1 MPMLGSRRKARKMVN
16 IATNEVSG
24 VDYPATGLDGWI
36 VMKARDGHEIVTKRD
51 FSDEKRQELADSG
64 AALPDGGFPI
74 ESVGDLKNAIRAIGR
89 ASNPTSA
96 KSHIIKRAKA
106 LGATDQL
113 PDDWSVS
120 KSDSTNLSVD
130 EILAKADE
138 MAREHNT
145 LVDALD
151 GATYLEDAPDP
162 VRKAVETLAGYLD
175 AEYERDHTGA
185 STDILHVL
193 KSLKDDIAE
202 LKGEK
207 MAKGSKSGGST
218 KDQPDEGTDDDEE
231 NDGAG
236 ATKDLDDEGEPDED
250 DQGDG
255 GSTKDQPNKG
265 TVKKADVKKADVG
278 PHAFADDGDGKC
290 KVCGETMPGGM
301 HKENLKKDAMT
312 KDAADSAEDAA
323 DSGADESSE
332 GSTVSPST
340 VHVFVPI
347 GSMSKCKKCGQPFA
361 KGKHK
366 KGAVS
371 KAAISGPSGGNDSAY
386 AFSFTSSDGRVWT
399 STGSAKSALE
409 VRKEGEMPEIDRDAL
424 TDDVRAHVET
434 LEKSLA
440 ETQEKLT
447 AAEEK
452 VAKSDGQGNGQVADD
467 DAAEMLKSL
476 PEPMRKRFEEME
488 AIAKS
493 SAEKLEKA
501 QHESDLR
508 EAVSK
513 AREWTHL
520 PGLKPEEFG
529 VSLVA
534 LRKSAPEQ
542 AAIVE
547 DLFARASAAVKESA
561 LLKEIGSGHYD
572 SGGDAMGKLDA
583 MAKESMEKASGQT
596 PRLTYESAFANII
609 NTPEGRAL
617 YDEYNRERKES
628 GVR

>member
-1 MPMLGSRRKARKMVN
+1 MVN
-16 IATNEVSG
+16 ISTNEVSG

-36 VMKARDGHEIVTKRD
+36 VMKSRDGHEIVTKRD
-51 FSDEKRQELADSG
+51 FTDDKRQELADSG
-64 AALPDGGFPI
+64 AAMPDGGFPI
-74 ESVGDLKNAIRAIGR
+74 QNVGDLKNAISAIGR
-89 ASNPTSA
+89 ASNPAAA

-113 PDDWSVS
+113 PEDWSVG
-120 KSDSTNLSVD
+120 KSDSSLSVA
-130 EILAKADE
+130 EILEQAERMAKS
-138 MAREHNT
+138 HNT
-145 LVDALD
+145 LLGALD
-151 GATYLEDAPDP
+151 NATYLEDAPDP
-162 VRKAVETLAGYLD
+162 VKKAVDTLAEYLD
-175 AEYERDHTGA
+175 TAYEREHVDNSDTV
-185 STDILHVL
+185 LQVL
-193 KSLKDDIAE
+193 KALSEEIGQLK
-202 LKGEK
+202 K
-207 MAKGSKSGGST
+207 SNSGGST

-231 NDGAG
+231 NDGGG
-236 ATKDLDDEGEPDED
+236 ATNDLDDEGEPDED

-255 GSTKDQPNKG
+255 GSTKDQPNRG
-265 TVKKADVKKADVG
+265 GVRKADAST
-278 PHAFADDGDGKC
+278 PHAYVDNGDGKC
-290 KVCGETMPGGM
+290 KVCGEPESGGM
-301 HKENLKKDAMT
+301 HTKDLSKVT
-312 KDAADSAEDAA
+312 KDAADAAEDAA
-323 DSGADESSE
+323 DSGSDESSE
-332 GSTVSPST
+332 GASTVSPST
-340 VHVFVPI
+340 VHVFVPL
-347 GSMSKCKKCGQPFA
+347 GSMSKCKKCGQPFS

-366 KGAVS
+366 KEKGVVG
-371 KAAISGPSGGNDSAY
+371 KAIIQSGPSGGIDSGY
-386 AFSFTSSDGRVWT
+386 SFSFTSSDGRVWT
-399 STGSAKSALE
+399 STGSTKSDLE
-409 VRKEGEMPEIDRDAL
+409 VRKESGMPEIDRDAL
-424 TDDVRAHVET
+424 ADDVRAHVET

-440 ETQEKLT
+440 EALEQVAK
-447 AAEEK
+447 AEEK
-452 VAKSDGQGNGQVADD
+452 SKGNGDGSTADD
-467 DAAEMLKSL
+467 DQAEMLKSL

-542 AAIVE
+542 ATIVE

-583 MAKESMEKASGQT
+583 MAKESMEKAAGST
-596 PRLTYESAFANII
+596 PKLTYETAFANII